1 MVRKLIFVIAF
12 RHQQLVAIW
21 CLAEWEKCGSPEP
34 LQLIEM
40 GPGRGTLAQDVL
52 RVFARFGLSNRLSVH
67 LVEVSTHLS
76 NLQARQLCCHFAET
90 KSDDT
95 SVRYYQ
101 SGETLSGIKVYWYH
115 KIEDIPK
122 GFSIYLAHEYFDALP
137 VHKFQLDNDQWREV
151 LIDID
156 RTKENAFRY
165 VIAKAPTPMLNLFM
179 SREWHAQALENKRT
193 HLEYSVETEKTIET
207 MAETIESHGGF
218 GMIMDYGHFG
228 DKSDTFRVS
237 IQRRS

>member
-1 MVRKLIFVIAF
+1 
-12 RHQQLVAIW
+12 
-21 CLAEWEKCGSPEP
+21 
-34 LQLIEM
+34 M
-40 GPGRGTLAQDVL
+40 GPGRGTMAQDVL
-52 RVFARFGLSNRLSVH
+52 RVFARFGLSKRLSVH

-76 NLQARQLCCHFAET
+76 NLQARQLCCNFAET
-90 KSDDT
+90 KSDNPL
-95 SVRYYQ
+95 VRYYQ
-101 SGETLSGIKVYWYH
+101 SGETVSGIKVYWYH
-115 KIEDIPK
+115 KVEDIPK
-122 GFSIYLAHEYFDALP
+122 GFSIFLAHEYFDALP
-137 VHKFQLDNDQWREV
+137 VHKFQLDDDKWREV

-165 VIAKAPTPMLNLFM
+165 VISKAPTPMLNLFM

-207 MAETIESHGGF
+207 IADAIESHGGF

-237 IQRRS
+237 IQKRL